1 MASGTDLWPGIDLA
15 DLMDCLDVA
24 ESAPGRFRA
33 RNIVSRIPTTLGS
46 QVLAQTVTV
55 AERTVPG
62 MAVQSVQAV
71 FPRGGVAAEPVTI
84 DVEVVQSGRA
94 LATVA
99 VTFRQDVAREEGR
112 EHSRSLVM
120 LSRDEPDFL
129 RHQRS
134 LPEDVPGPD
143 ACDEL
148 PVAMLP
154 WEVRTYG
161 GADALAPGLSGP
173 PRLDVWMRC
182 TKVPDTPAVS
192 RALLAYGTEGF
203 LGPVALRPYPAT
215 EIAAR
220 GGKGTSVM
228 LAQNVT
234 FHEPFSMHE
243 WLLLRCESVYA
254 GRSRMHGRILV
265 YGQDGRL
272 VASVSADGLMRVADS
287 SA

>member
-15 DLMDCLDVA
+15 DLMDALDVA
-24 ESAPGRFRA
+24 EHAPGRFRA

-46 QVLAQTVTV
+46 QVLAQTVLV

-62 MAVQSVQAV
+62 MAVQSVQGV
-71 FPRGGVAAEPVTI
+71 FPRGGVAAEPVGI

-99 VTFRQDVAREEGR
+99 VTFQQEGR

-129 RHQRS
+129 RHQRP
-134 LPEDVPGPD
+134 LPGDVPGPEEC
-143 ACDEL
+143 AEL

-161 GADALAPGLSGP
+161 GADALAPGLAGP
-173 PRLDVWMRC
+173 AALDVWMRC
-182 TKVPDTPAVS
+182 TKVPDTPSLS

-203 LGPVALRPYPAT
+203 LGPVAMRPYPSA

-228 LAQNVT
+228 LAQNIT
-234 FHEPFSMHE
+234 FHEPFSMHD

-254 GRSRMHGRILV
+254 GRSRMHGRIHV
-265 YGQDGRL
+265 FGQDGRL
-272 VASVSADGLMRVADS
+272 VASVSADGLMRVAG
-287 SA
+287 